1 MKKICFLCLVI
12 LSFLSAQT
20 FTPNITIEGQNLN
33 AQEERII
40 GELKNT
46 IERYIY
52 SNSFSNE
59 NYDFIVPYRITMNV
73 TQISPSGSK
82 IVFSVNA
89 FFSNEYDQ
97 RYIDNSWTFEFA
109 EGEALYREMMYH
121 PLRDIIDYYG
131 YLIMATEMDG
141 IEDLGGNSLFGLA
154 TEIYSRGNSSQW
166 SKGWNTRK
174 EDLDKLTGDF
184 RLRRA
189 RFLYNQAFWAIDD
202 GNGTEAWYYL
212 EEALK
217 YLLESR
223 KLDQQNKFLNFFIEQ
238 HYKDSDYFT
247 RIFQDTGLIPFYRAL
262 APQHESFFDEVEM
275 NYNE

>member
-1 MKKICFLCLVI
+1 M
-12 LSFLSAQT
+12 AQT
-20 FTPNITIEGQNLN
+20 FVPNINIEGQNLN

-97 RYIDNSWTFEFA
+97 RYIDNAWTFEFA

-141 IEDLGGNSLFGLA
+141 IEDLGGNSLFALA

-166 SKGWNTRK
+166 SKGWNARK
-174 EDLDKLTGDF
+174 EDLDKMTGDF

-202 GNGTEAWYYL
+202 GNGTDAWYYL

-217 YLLESR
+217 YLLESK

-247 RIFQDTGLIPFYRAL
+247 RVFQDTGLIPFYRAL
-262 APQHESFFDEVEM
+262 APQHEAFFDEVEM
-275 NYNE
+275 TYNE

>member
-1 MKKICFLCLVI
+1 V
-12 LSFLSAQT
+12 
-20 FTPNITIEGQNLN
+20 PNINIEGQNLN